1 MKIHDLGIPIIVLAV
16 AIITGLTAHNFQAAG
31 KLAGNHS
38 GSVFRNDIRST
49 QRSTQ
54 ESSISNQS
62 RTQRTLKSAG
72 PSTAPL
78 AKVPAPLAKV
88 PAPLAKVQSKGPE
101 WYVAPEGN
109 SLGEGTLD
117 SPWDLPT
124 ALAGGPSRSQV
135 KPGDTI
141 WLRGGLYA
149 GTFVSTLTGMP
160 EAPIIVRQYPGER
173 AIIDRA
179 GVSSAKQPALK
190 VRGSWVWFWGFEIMN
205 SHPDRSRTS
214 PYSGSVEAWRG
225 SGADVYAP
233 NVKFISMVFHDNGH
247 GIWDKE
253 DMTEV
258 NGCLFYYNGN
268 NKREHAMYI
277 GNSNGTKYIVDNIVF
292 AQGGYGILSHSDST
306 SSSQVGLH
314 IEGNASF
321 NNGILTLDDQTTG
334 NIQVGGV
341 AGVSAERITIRSNL
355 VYNSPANPISKNNGI
370 RLGYEDTGNKNVTV
384 VDNYIVSRIPL
395 RVLWWQNVQSSGN
408 TIYSRGNSAELTMPT
423 GVSPSAYRWDLNTY
437 ISGRKGGPIFVKDDS
452 TQSFVGWQESTGL
465 DRNSRV
471 EQNASFLPSGVKT
484 FIRANTYEAGR
495 ANIVVYN
502 WDLRTS
508 VAVDVSSVLS
518 VGASYEV
525 RDAQNYFGEPVVRGI
540 YDGTPI
546 NLPMKLTRIAQ
557 PVGNVER
564 APVHTE
570 ADFNVFVLQQVST
583 PPSAK

>member
-1 MKIHDLGIPIIVLAV
+1 MKIHDLGIPIILMAV
-16 AIITGLTAHNFQAAG
+16 ALITGLTAHNFQAAG

-38 GSVFRNDIRST
+38 GSVFRNDLRST
-49 QRSTQ
+49 QRLMQ
-54 ESSISNQS
+54 ESPRSNQS
-62 RTQRTLKSAG
+62 RTRSTLKSGAR
-72 PSTAPL
+72 TAPL
-78 AKVPAPLAKV
+78 KKL
-88 PAPLAKVQSKGPE
+88 PAPLAKVQSRG
-101 WYVAPEGN
+101 WYVAPEGS

-124 ALAGGPSRSQV
+124 ALAGGPSRAEV

-141 WLRGGLYA
+141 WLRGGVYA
-149 GTFVSTLTGMP
+149 GTFVSTLTGMS

-179 GVSSAKQPALK
+179 GVSAAKQPALK

-214 PYSGSVEAWRG
+214 PYSGAVEPWRG

-258 NGCLFYYNGN
+258 NGCLFFYNGN

-277 GNSNGTKYIVDNIVF
+277 GNSNGTKYILDNIVF
-292 AQGGYGILSHSDST
+292 AQGGYGILSHSEST
-306 SSSQVGLH
+306 STSQAGLH

-341 AGVSAERITIRSNL
+341 AGVPAERITIRSNL
-355 VYNSPANPISKNNGI
+355 VYNSPANPNSKNSGI

-395 RVLWWQNVQSSGN
+395 RVWWWQNVESSGN
-408 TIYSRGNSAELTMPT
+408 TIFSRGNSTELIMPT
-423 GVSPSAYRWDLNTY
+423 GVSPSAYQWDSNTY
-437 ISGRKGGPIFVKDDS
+437 INGKKFGPTFVKDDN
-452 TQSFVGWQESTGL
+452 TQSFTGWQETTGL

-471 EQNASFLPSGVKT
+471 EQNSTLYPSGLKI

-495 ANIVVYN
+495 ANIVVFN
-502 WDLRTS
+502 WDLQKS
-508 VAVDVSSVLS
+508 VAVDVSSVLTN
-518 VGASYEV
+518 GATYEV
-525 RDAQNYFGEPVVRGI
+525 RDAQNYFGEPVASGT

-570 ADFNVFVLQQVST
+570 ADFNVFVLQQVSA
-583 PPSAK
+583 PPSSSSAAKRIKGI